1 MSAQKRTSLVR
12 TLPQRGSPGSRIS
25 SGLASTF
32 LMRRAAH
39 LSQPPTKRASGYQP
53 ATAVGGFLPKL
64 TKKAFEKYG
73 FSTTTLIM
81 EWAAIAGSD
90 IASATLPE
98 KLKWP
103 RAMGD
108 QTKDDATNHEGAV
121 LVLRVD
127 PARALDISYRE
138 RQIIDRIN
146 AHFGYRAIAALR
158 LVQAPLAVPHMT
170 KPQTATRHVEVQNSS
185 SADPLSDALGRL
197 GEGLKRQAATGR
209 GNLSSN

>member
-1 MSAQKRTSLVR
+1 MSAQKRTSLVD
-12 TLPQRGSPGSRIS
+12 TLPQRGNTGSQIS
-25 SGLASTF
+25 SGLGSTF

-39 LSQPPTKRASGYQP
+39 LSQPTLKRASGYQP
-53 ATAVGGFLPKL
+53 ATAVGGYLPKL

-81 EWAAIAGSD
+81 DWAAIAGSD

-103 RAMGD
+103 RATGD
-108 QTKDDATNHEGAV
+108 QTNDDANSHEGAV

-158 LVQAPLAVPHMT
+158 LVQAPLAVPHLT
-170 KPQTATRHVEVQNSS
+170 NPQTATRHIQAQKPGSG
-185 SADPLSDALGRL
+185 DRLSDALGRL
-197 GEGLKRQAATGR
+197 GEGLKREAATGR